1 MKKSVFVAVLAMLCM
16 PFVAAAQ
23 STLNAFQ
30 TVEINAPASKV
41 WDLAKVWNNLHGWH
55 PVFSNAE
62 LTGGKNNEVGAT
74 RRLTIKDGPS
84 FDEELLAFDDA
95 KMMLN
100 YRIIGENPLPLTNYN
115 STMRVSALG
124 ANRTLVVWRG
134 SFASKPEQKD
144 DENIKL
150 ITGVYRAGLD
160 NLKKLSE
167 GK

>member
-1 MKKSVFVAVLAMLCM
+1 MKKSLFIAVLAMLCM

-23 STLNAFQ
+23 STLNAYQ
-30 TVEINAPASKV
+30 TVEIAAPAKKV
-41 WDLAKVWNNLHGWH
+41 WDMAKVWNNLHGWH

-62 LTGGKNNEVGAT
+62 LTSGSNNEPGAM
-74 RRLTIKDGPS
+74 RKLTIKDGPS

-95 KMMLN
+95 QMKLS
-100 YRIIGENPLPLTNYN
+100 YRIVGENQLPLTDYN
-115 STMRVSALG
+115 STMSVMALD
-124 ANRTLVVWRG
+124 AKRSLVVWRG
-134 SFASKPEQKD
+134 SFASKPNQKD

-160 NLKKLSE
+160 NLKKLAE